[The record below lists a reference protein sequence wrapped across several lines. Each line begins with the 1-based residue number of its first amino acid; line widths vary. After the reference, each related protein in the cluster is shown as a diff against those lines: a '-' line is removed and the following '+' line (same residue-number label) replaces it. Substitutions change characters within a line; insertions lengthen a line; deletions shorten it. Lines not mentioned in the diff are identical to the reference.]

1 MIETPPI
8 LLFMIVDQREENHK
22 VNYNDTPTY
31 ITQVN
36 TYINTDFNGDILSRC
51 IVPRWFE
58 PTYNF

>member
-1 MIETPPI
+1 MNI
-8 LLFMIVDQREENHK
+8 DNREENHK

-36 TYINTDFNGDILSRC
+36 TYINTDFDGDILSRC